1 MAQLALE
8 YEYKEV
14 NMRRQLLTV
23 CVITLL
29 TLSQISKADVNSP
42 DSNNLKTLE
51 DYLNFA
57 SSNNAELKASFE
69 EWKAALQQIPQAKS
83 LDDPTLTYETGRGG
97 DPRVD
102 PSMQK
107 IGITQV
113 FPWLGKI
120 EARTDAASANAKAA
134 RQRLEAAK
142 LKLYWQVKK
151 EFYEF
156 LYLKEAIDIAGQNLE
171 LIKHFEQ
178 VALTKYTTAT
188 GTHPDIIRAQIE
200 LANLDE
206 ILVSLK
212 ELKKP
217 QIARLNA
224 ILNRPAEAG
233 LDWPNK
239 PAFFKLRLDS
249 AQLTKLL
256 KEKNPQLA
264 ELGWT
269 IESARNE
276 VKLAKK
282 NFYPDIGVG
291 VAPQRDVTGDN
302 SITWMFSMNVP
313 LWRNKYKASVEEAQ
327 ANVRKI
333 THQKTNTENSLIA
346 ELANVL
352 YEIEESQR
360 QMNLHGNIMLPKAEQ
375 LVNASEMGYKAGT
388 IDFLT
393 LIDSQRVLLEHSLA
407 YQRAI
412 TDNQQ
417 KLAELEMLV
426 GMQLAEPLKNADDFN
441 HSVKDKNSP
450 TGSTK

>member
-1 MAQLALE
+1 MAGTIALLA
-8 YEYKEV
+8 
-14 NMRRQLLTV
+14 
-23 CVITLL
+23 
-29 TLSQISKADVNSP
+29 LSQISIADVNLP
-42 DSNNLKTLE
+42 DSNNLQTTDPNNLTNLE
-51 DYLNFA
+51 DYLTFA
-57 SSNNAELKASFE
+57 SLNNAELKAGFE
-69 EWKAALQQIPQAKS
+69 EWKAALEQIPQAKS
-83 LDDPTLTYETGRGG
+83 LDDPTLTYEAGRGG

-120 EARTDAASANAKAA
+120 EARTDSASANAKAA
-134 RQRLEAAK
+134 RQRFEAAK

-156 LYLKEAIDIAGQNLE
+156 LYLKEAIDIAQQNLE

-200 LANLDE
+200 LAKLDE
-206 ILVSLK
+206 ILVGLR

-217 QIARLNA
+217 QVARLNA

-233 LDWPNK
+233 LDWPHE
-239 PAFFKLRLDS
+239 PEVFKLRIDF

-256 KEKNPQLA
+256 KEKNPLLA

-269 IESARNE
+269 IELARSE

-291 VAPQRDVTGDN
+291 VAPQKDVTGDD

-313 LWRNKYKASVEEAQ
+313 LWQNKYKAGVEEAQ

-333 THQKTNTENSLIA
+333 THQKIDTENSLIA
-346 ELANVL
+346 ELAGVL
-352 YEIEESQR
+352 YDIEESQR
-360 QMNLHGNIMLPKAEQ
+360 QIDLYGDILIPKADQ
-375 LVNASEMGYKAGT
+375 LVNASETAYKAGT
-388 IDFLT
+388 IDFLS
-393 LIDSQRVLLEHSLA
+393 LIDSQRMLLEYNLN
-407 YQRAI
+407 YQRVI

-417 KLAELEMLV
+417 KLAELEMLT
-426 GMQLAEPLKNADDFN
+426 GTKLT
-441 HSVKDKNSP
+441 VKK
-450 TGSTK
+450 